1 MILPRTRQL
10 KRGIFLFF
18 ILFLLPSSMVSGKN
32 RYSLQTEEIVVIY
45 SERLHK
51 AAQEVLKLY
60 PKLKTDLEEGLTWPF
75 QGITNA
81 LLIDNRLE
89 FQKIVGHKLIV
100 AIAIPQANLIVID
113 FPRASAHPFSFGS
126 ILKHEMCHLL
136 LHQHIQSSNLPKWLD
151 EGICQWM
158 SDGMAEIILEQ
169 NSSILDSAILANR
182 LISMRRLNHTFPRED
197 QALRLAYEQSKSLV
211 AYINS
216 RLGKT
221 GIIHLL
227 EQLKQG
233 LDVDTSV
240 YNSMGIS
247 FEELEGQ
254 WRESLERKTNWF
266 SYFAKNLY
274 VIVFFLAAVITIAA
288 FIRLIIRKR
297 KTMDEMD

>member
-1 MILPRTRQL
+1 M
-10 KRGIFLFF
+10 
-18 ILFLLPSSMVSGKN
+18 
-32 RYSLQTEEIVVIY
+32 
-45 SERLHK
+45 
-51 AAQEVLKLY
+51 
-60 PKLKTDLEEGLTWPF
+60 
-75 QGITNA
+75 
-81 LLIDNRLE
+81 
-89 FQKIVGHKLIV
+89 
-100 AIAIPQANLIVID
+100 
-113 FPRASAHPFSFGS
+113 
-126 ILKHEMCHLL
+126 
-136 LHQHIQSSNLPKWLD
+136 SN
-151 EGICQWM
+151 
-158 SDGMAEIILEQ
+158 GMAEIILEQ
-169 NSSILDSAILANR
+169 NSSILDSAVLTNR

-216 RLGKT
+216 SLGKT

-297 KTMDEMD
+297 KYMDEMD